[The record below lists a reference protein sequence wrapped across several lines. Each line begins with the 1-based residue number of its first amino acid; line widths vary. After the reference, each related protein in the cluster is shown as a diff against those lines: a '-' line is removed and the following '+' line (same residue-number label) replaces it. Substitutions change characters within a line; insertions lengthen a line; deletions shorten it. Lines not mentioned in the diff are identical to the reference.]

1 MATHASGNLGDLY
14 GVSVG
19 NLQSDAFNI
28 FSLVHADDIAAVL
41 DSIQKASK
49 TMAPWRY
56 ESGVTEKDHSE
67 RWLSGQAASKR
78 DADGALPVHDYKSD
92 ISQDKQ
98 AQFELAHLAAIV
110 EYSDDAIISKNML
123 GVVTSWNKGAELMF
137 GYSAQEMEGA
147 SISRIV
153 PLSQQDEEAFILTK
167 LVGGES
173 VGHFDTVR
181 KGKDGT
187 LIAVTLSVSPIFDG
201 NGLIIG
207 ISKVARDNRERKLAK
222 SVHNHQTQKMLEMQ
236 KLESLGVLAG
246 GIAHD
251 FNNILTG
258 ILGNASLA
266 SFDLPASSPL
276 QSNLSSI
283 TEASMR
289 AADLCKQ
296 MLAYSGR
303 GQFVVK
309 NYSLNQLVED
319 TTNLLRVSI
328 NKKAVLRFNLSP
340 DLPTIYADAT
350 QIRQVIMNLVINAS
364 EAIAAKSGVIS
375 LSTGLTRVDK
385 EYLRGT
391 LFAPELPDGM
401 YVHLEVVDTGDG
413 MTEEVQARVF
423 DPFYSTKFAG
433 RGLGLAAVVGI
444 VRSHNGAIKLYSEPG
459 RGTTFKLLFP
469 STNGALELFAEEIS
483 FSKAWRGRGC
493 VLVADDEETVR
504 STVSLMLQKMGFT
517 VALVAD
523 GREAI
528 EEFRRSPDRYV
539 AVLTDLTMPYCG
551 GIEVFAEVRRIR
563 PDVPFLLMSGFNQDE
578 AGSGFTGK
586 GLSGFVQK
594 PFQFGDLRLVFE
606 QALAGN
612 NPAQ

>member
-19 NLQSDAFNI
+19 NIQSDAFNN
-28 FSLVHADDIAAVL
+28 FPLVHADDIAAVL

-173 VGHFDTVR
+173 VEHFDTVR

-309 NYSLNQLVED
+309 NNSLNQLVED

>member
-28 FSLVHADDIAAVL
+28 FSLVHADDIAAVF